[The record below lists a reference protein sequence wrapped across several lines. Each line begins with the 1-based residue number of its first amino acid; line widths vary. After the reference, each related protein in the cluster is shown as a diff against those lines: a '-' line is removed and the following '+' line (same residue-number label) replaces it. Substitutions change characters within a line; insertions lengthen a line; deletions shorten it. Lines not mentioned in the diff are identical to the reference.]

1 MQQESLVF
9 YRKYRPKTFAQII
22 NQEPIKRTLQNAV
35 RLKRIGHAYLFAG
48 PRGTGKTTLAR
59 IFSKTVNCVKQLE
72 IRNSKLEISV
82 VEPCNSCEICED
94 IDSGRAPDLIEI
106 DAASNRGIDD
116 IRELREGIKF
126 SPVRAKYKVFIIDEA
141 HQLTKEAFNAL
152 LKTLE
157 EPPRHAIFILA
168 TTEPERMPATIVSRT
183 QRFDFRRVTVH
194 EIEQKILAIAAAENI
209 LIEPQAAHF
218 IASVSEGSF
227 RDAESLFS
235 QIISFHAQGEAITVK
250 DIETIIGAMNF
261 ERLAALLDDLASGNA
276 AGALR
281 FLSYAAGEGY
291 DSHELS
297 RLLLGALRK
306 ILVLKIDPELS
317 KLLAHEH
324 TVEEM
329 AVLLEYS
336 RKFDIKILVRL
347 VRGVMQA
354 HPLTKRSLIPV
365 LPLELAII
373 EAYDNSPT

>member
-9 YRKYRPKTFAQII
+9 YRKYRPKTFGEVI

-35 RLKRIGHAYLFAG
+35 RLNRVGHAYLFAG

-59 IFSKTVNCVKQLE
+59 IFAKTVNCE
-72 IRNSKLEISV
+72 TRNQKLETKNQI
-82 VEPCNSCEICED
+82 EPCNSCEICKD

-168 TTEPERMPATIVSRT
+168 TTESERMPATIVSRT

-261 ERLAALLDDLASGNA
+261 ERLSALLDDLASGNA

-324 TVEEM
+324 TAEEM
-329 AVLLEYS
+329 VVLSEYS

-354 HPLTKRSLIPV
+354 HPLTKRSLIPI

>member
-35 RLKRIGHAYLFAG
+35 CLNRIGHAYLFAG

-59 IFSKTVNCVKQLE
+59 IFAKTVNCVKQLE
-72 IRNSKLEISV
+72 IRNSKLEISA

-157 EPPRHAIFILA
+157 EPPSHAIFILA

-261 ERLAALLDDLASGNA
+261 ERLAALLDDLASGSA

-329 AVLLEYS
+329 DALLEYS

-354 HPLTKRSLIPV
+354 HPLTKRSLIPI